1 MSVKIGLTMKYFIC
15 FIAVLFVFTAN
26 AQSDFFGIK
35 LNIFSEQV
43 KSVFTVEFES
53 SKEKKKMKTNSKG
66 MLALN
71 SVSYDEVYNLTIS
84 KNNFV
89 TKTIKID
96 AKKGYYGDKV
106 ASGVIELEID
116 MIEALVYVDY
126 EIITNSPVGLIEIA
140 PETGSLENNK
150 LFATKRKNEIEAFL
164 KNAEIVSKEMQ
175 SRFKKLLKSA
185 KNEIYNN
192 KFKLAESFLLSAEKI
207 LINKETIG
215 VRELLVFAVT
225 REGDEVDAVKKI
237 IAVADKL
244 LTQGSYN
251 ESVILYKRVIR
262 LDPKNNYAQEKINE
276 INVLLVNMEK
286 ENNEPVDIGNSTS
299 EILSKAK
306 IIQENRIDS
315 YYSR

>member
-1 MSVKIGLTMKYFIC
+1 MKYFIC

-35 LNIFSEQV
+35 LKIFSEQV
-43 KSVFTVEFES
+43 KSVFTVELES
-53 SKEKKKMKTNSKG
+53 SKEKKKIKTNSKG
-66 MLALN
+66 FLTLN
-71 SVSYDEVYNLTIS
+71 TVSYGEVYNLTIS

-192 KFKLAESFLLSAEKI
+192 KFKLAESFLQKAEKI
-207 LINKETIG
+207 LINKETID
-215 VRELLVFAVT
+215 VRELFVFAVA

-251 ESVILYKRVIR
+251 ESVILYKRMIR

-286 ENNEPVDIGNSTS
+286 ENNEPVDVGNSTS